1 LSAVPGIR
9 TLREMSDSAVTA
21 PRGWLSLQILL
32 GFAGLLSFVFVLI
45 RVNTVYDGLPA
56 HPLFVHVPVI
66 LIPTVSV
73 GGLILAARPSWF
85 ERHSGWLCALS
96 VFTLAALNLTM
107 NAGDALRG
115 DLGLY
120 GNSTVANLISR
131 HAHAAGILRIFLIAF
146 TAVFIV
152 VVALDRHSRGQVT
165 GVGWIDALIG
175 GALATLQGVKP
186 ARAALGVLA
195 LGCLYFVFLT
205 GDLGARAVW
214 QGRISAAHGFAGG
227 GKPGSVG
234 APAGA
239 P

>member
-1 LSAVPGIR
+1 
-9 TLREMSDSAVTA
+9 MSESAVTA
-21 PRGWLSLQILL
+21 PRGWLSPQILL
-32 GFAGLLSFVFVLI
+32 GLGGLLSFVFVLI
-45 RVNTVYDGLPA
+45 RVNTVYEGLPA

-66 LIPTVSV
+66 LIPTVSA
-73 GGLILAARPSWF
+73 GGLILAARPAWF
-85 ERHSGWLCALS
+85 ERHSAWLCALS
-96 VFTLAALNLTM
+96 VFTLAALDLTM

-120 GNSTVANLISR
+120 GNGTVASLISR

-146 TAVFIV
+146 TAMFIIA
-152 VVALDRHSRGQVT
+152 VALDRHSRGQAT
-165 GVGWIDALIG
+165 GIGWIDAIIG
-175 GALATLQGVKP
+175 AVLTAVQGLKP
-186 ARAALGVLA
+186 ARVVLGVLA